1 VGAEGGDVGPVLFAG
16 AVDDAGADRESGE
29 VGEDAGAVRSEPRV
43 LEVVVGVEER
53 RRGRRVHG

>member
-16 AVDDAGADRESGE
+16 AVDDAGAEGE
-29 VGEDAGAVRSEPRV
+29 GGEIGEDAGAVGREPGV